1 MTNISSSRLHISDSG
16 WRAVTA
22 EGFTVARLS
31 AVVSALAG
39 LLPPRRAIVG
49 FDNRFLS
56 KEFGHHV
63 AALLETLGWSV
74 DLIPEMFPTPG
85 VATLARDTPYDFGL
99 VVTASHNPYYYNG
112 LKVLDASGA
121 LIGRDLADRI
131 EKRANE
137 ILEGRIHPEGGFSRD
152 SPLHF
157 DLHRRF
163 AGLADVEALRR
174 RYIDSILKHVDA
186 AKIRAAGLSVAW
198 DAFAGTVTPL
208 FPLFLDSLGVRQ
220 TGVPMAMEPTFGR
233 RRLEPDATSLTEL
246 GALVP
251 RSGAIAGLA
260 TDVDGDRFSAM
271 DHAGLYVQNNP
282 LGTLM
287 AWYLLAIRGERGT
300 VSQTVSCSELTRRVC
315 ADFGVPLRIEPVGF
329 MSMGRHMVEDP
340 NPLIGFEE
348 TGGMA
353 YGPHLP
359 FKDGLMAHGLVL
371 EMLATTGRT
380 IPELIADL
388 GRRYGHF
395 HYHRVDLKL
404 PSREEAEK
412 WLDPLLW
419 ERAVGEAVLETST
432 LDGVKWSF
440 RSGWILIRRSKTE
453 PLLRIYGESTDET
466 FIDRMKKAAS

>member
-1 MTNISSSRLHISDSG
+1 MKLHISDSG
-16 WRAVTA
+16 WRAIIA
-22 EGFTVARLS
+22 DGFTVARLS

-39 LLPPRRAIVG
+39 LFPHQRALVG

-56 KEFGHHV
+56 EEFGIHV
-63 AALLETLGWSV
+63 AALLDTLGWAV

-85 VATLARDTPYDFGL
+85 VAKLTCGTPYDFGL

-121 LIGRDLADRI
+121 LIGRELADQI
-131 EKRANE
+131 EKRAND
-137 ILEGRIHPEGGFSRD
+137 LLDG
-152 SPLHF
+152 SPLPF

-163 AGLADVEALRR
+163 GGVLDAKALRR
-174 RYIDSILKHVDA
+174 RYLDTILERVDA
-186 AKIRAAGLSVAW
+186 ARIRAAGLSAAW
-198 DAFAGTVTPL
+198 DAFGGTVTPL
-208 FPLFLDSLGVRQ
+208 FPPFLDSLGVRHA
-220 TGVPMAMEPTFGR
+220 GVPMTMEPTFGH
-233 RRLEPDATSLTEL
+233 RRLEPDAASLTEL

-251 RSGAIAGLA
+251 RSGAVAGLA
-260 TDVDGDRFSAM
+260 TDLDGDRFSAV
-271 DHAGLYVQNNP
+271 DQTGAYVQNNP
-282 LGTLM
+282 LGSLT
-287 AWYLLAIRGERGT
+287 AWYLLALRGERGT
-300 VSQTVSCSELTRRVC
+300 VYQTVSCSDLTRRIC

-329 MSMGRHMVEDP
+329 MQMGRHMVEDP
-340 NPLIGFEE
+340 NPLVGFEE

-371 EMLATTGRT
+371 EMLATAGRT

-388 GRRYGHF
+388 RQRYGHF

-419 ERAVGEAVLETST
+419 ERAVGESVLETSA

-453 PLLRIYGESTDET
+453 PLLRIYAESTDET
-466 FIDRMKKAAS
+466 FIERMKKAAS